1 MKINP
6 LVAVSNTY
14 LILTLLFA
22 SVFYPTPVQANV
34 NSPNQS
40 GFQNN
45 DTIRG
50 LHIRNHTYYEAKD
63 PIRWFCEKYDIRDAY
78 IRVSFLDR
86 SDFYG
91 MISHQQ
97 PNIYF
102 IRLRKGC
109 PNVGV
114 VLMHEL
120 IHMHQYHSGQ
130 LTQSEQKSVMYHG
143 RKIDLDEISYKEREF
158 EKDAKRD
165 GPLLW
170 RTYKRLQRKSK
181 QEGKG

>member
-1 MKINP
+1 MKTI
-6 LVAVSNTY
+6 LFVHSNTY
-14 LILTLLFA
+14 LILILLLA
-22 SVFYPTPVQANV
+22 LVIRPTPVQANFIL
-34 NSPNQS
+34 PYQIDI
-40 GFQNN
+40 QNN

-50 LHIRNHTYYEAKD
+50 LHIRNHTYYDVKD
-63 PIRWFCEKYDIRDAY
+63 PIHWFCEKYDIRDAY

-120 IHMHQYHSGQ
+120 MHMRQYHSGQ

-143 RKIDLDEISYKEREF
+143 RKINLDEISYKEREF
-158 EKDAKRD
+158 EKDANRE
-165 GPLLW
+165 GSVLW
-170 RTYKRLQRKSK
+170 KTYKRLLRKGN
-181 QEGKG
+181 QGG